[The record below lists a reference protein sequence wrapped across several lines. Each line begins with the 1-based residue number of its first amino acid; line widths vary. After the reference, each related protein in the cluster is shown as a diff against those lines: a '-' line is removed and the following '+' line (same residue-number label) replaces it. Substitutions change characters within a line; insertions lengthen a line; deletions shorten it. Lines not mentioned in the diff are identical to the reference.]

1 MQDPEGLAEEL
12 QKYPCL
18 YEKKD
23 KGYKERER
31 PEGKY
36 LESRWAVD
44 FNPFQEYFI
53 IFSWKLIL
61 VKC

>member
-23 KGYKERER
+23 KGYKERDRKENTWR
-31 PEGKY
+31 AAE
-36 LESRWAVD
+36 
-44 FNPFQEYFI
+44 Q
-53 IFSWKLIL
+53 LISIHFKNIL
-61 VKC
+61 